1 MSDTI
6 QLEVLLGRPNVPV
19 LAESQLQYL
28 AIRLASQEARGTEAT
43 SWPLNLVLVIDN
55 SASMHGDDRRID
67 HALRAARQVVDQ
79 LRPDDRVS
87 IIAFSDEARVILE
100 STAASEKTAIHRA
113 LQSVGALHAG
123 WTWMAKGMRLAGQ
136 EVGRRLSPNR
146 TSRVLLLTD
155 GITEEEETCE
165 RIALNGVTQGITF
178 STFGVGED
186 WNQPLLAR
194 IAEAGRGHW
203 HYVSQAADIAA
214 AFVQELAGL
223 QATAFRNVT
232 VTLDLKKDI
241 VVREAREVEPEVA
254 DLVVDD
260 MDPRRVRLRV
270 GELARADPVVLLATL
285 ELPARTAGRYKIADV
300 TVEATRPG
308 DGFPLPVGGGQGEGK
323 LFQEITAA
331 AVFVTYT
338 EDMSQCWQEA
348 QVLRYVDQ
356 QEVVRLVQKGTQL
369 AEEGQAEE
377 ASRMLGMAAVI
388 AERGG
393 DRKKTRLVQ
402 EALQELGASGRIS
415 KKTRL
420 TMSDRARKT
429 RIMTAEDEID

>member
-1 MSDTI
+1 
-6 QLEVLLGRPNVPV
+6 
-19 LAESQLQYL
+19 
-28 AIRLASQEARGTEAT
+28 
-43 SWPLNLVLVIDN
+43 
-55 SASMHGDDRRID
+55 
-67 HALRAARQVVDQ
+67 
-79 LRPDDRVS
+79 
-87 IIAFSDEARVILE
+87 
-100 STAASEKTAIHRA
+100 
-113 LQSVGALHAG
+113 
-123 WTWMAKGMRLAGQ
+123 MRLAGQ

-155 GITEEEETCE
+155 GITEEGEACE
-165 RIALNGVTQGITF
+165 RIALNGVMQGITF

-203 HYVSQAADIAA
+203 HYVSRAADIAA

-241 VVREAREVEPEVA
+241 FVREAREVEPEVA
-254 DLVVDD
+254 DLAIDD
-260 MDPRRVRLRV
+260 TDPRRVRLRV
-270 GELARADPVVLLATL
+270 GELAHADPVVLLATL
-285 ELPARTAGRYKIADV
+285 ELPPRTAGRYKVADV
-300 TVEATRPG
+300 IVEGVRPG
-308 DGFPLPVGGGQGEGK
+308 AGSPLPPAPSPRGEGV
-323 LFQEITAA
+323 LVPQTIASGG
-331 AVFVTYT
+331 VFVTYT